1 MKHPLE
7 DAYDACAT
15 AYEQSRMVRSI
26 GRKTFANQLRET
38 RRTLKLT
45 VRELGDKIGVTGSL
59 INQIEVNSKSIL
71 KKEQVDKIISLCTS
85 FSKFKKVNTTS
96 VSVPIQQEAQPPC
109 TSEENPSQSP
119 SGEATKN
126 WNWPRSD
133 FNS

>member
-7 DAYDACAT
+7 DAYETCMS
-15 AYEQSRMVRSI
+15 AYEQSRTVRSL

-38 RRTLKLT
+38 RRMLRLT

-71 KKEQVDKIISLCTS
+71 KKEQVEKVIALCTS
-85 FSKFKKVNTTS
+85 SSKSKKVNTTS
-96 VSVPIQQEAQPPC
+96 ESVPTQQAVQPPC
-109 TSEENPSQSP
+109 TSEESPFQSQS
-119 SGEATKN
+119 GTATKD
-126 WNWPRSD
+126 WNWPPSD